1 MKFLSMI
8 AFAALAL
15 AANAQLCSDI
25 RSSCV
30 DFNVQL
36 PFCNKLRLECRKL
49 VVAGFV
55 SPSFNGTIPFP
66 ENFPPIG
73 CRAIYSQCYAKAEER
88 CDNFL
93 DICYDVFYAYWE
105 GRMNTDPPK
114 KL

>member
-1 MKFLSMI
+1 MI

-15 AANAQLCSDI
+15 TANAQLCSNI

-36 PFCNKLRLECRKL
+36 PFCNKLRSECRKL

-55 SPSFNGTIPFP
+55 SSSFDGTIPYP
-66 ENFPPIG
+66 GPNYPNIG
-73 CRAIYSQCYAKAEER
+73 CREIYSQCYAKAEEQ
-88 CDNFL
+88 CDDFL
-93 DICYDVFYAYWE
+93 DICYDVFYAKSE
-105 GRMNTDPPK
+105 RRLNTDPPK